1 MYLGL
6 QDHGS
11 HDKPYDPTHQVSNE
25 SSQEVAN
32 HHDTLETLSTTL
44 KEGHLPVEN
53 FKDQLTKTSKR
64 HDEFN
69 KSIIMYC

>member
-1 MYLGL
+1 M

-11 HDKPYDPTHQVSNE
+11 HDKPDDPAHQVSNE
-25 SSQEVAN
+25 SSQEVAD

-44 KEGHLPVEN
+44 KEGYLPSEN

-64 HDEFN
+64 NEEFN
-69 KSIIMYC
+69 NSIVM